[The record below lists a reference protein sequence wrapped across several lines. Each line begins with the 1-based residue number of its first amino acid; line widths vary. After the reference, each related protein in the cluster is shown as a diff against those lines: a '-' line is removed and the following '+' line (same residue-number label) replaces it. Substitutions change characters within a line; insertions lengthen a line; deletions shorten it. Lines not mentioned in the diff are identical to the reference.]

1 MSVLFQAENVHDDV
15 ANLNYIQQNYAISL
29 EILNLSDANWT
40 ACKKKY
46 LNINWQSVTSLLLI
60 YSPLSPSD

>member
-29 EILNLSDANWT
+29 ENFKFI
-40 ACKKKY
+40 
-46 LNINWQSVTSLLLI
+46 
-60 YSPLSPSD
+60 